1 MKANLHVLR
10 LFQVWAAVREA
21 FEETDG
27 KAGDMLPPKIQ
38 AKVIPID
45 PPREPS
51 PPPIATASGA

>member
-27 KAGDMLPPKIQ
+27 KAGDMLPPKM
-38 AKVIPID
+38 IPID